1 MIRLNESEYTEI
13 VNYMRDHFG
22 IDLSKK
28 KVLIECRLAKPL
40 KNHGVE
46 SFKDYMDLVKK
57 EKSGQAAVE
66 MVDCLTTNYTYFLRE
81 SIHFDLLQEKILPDI
96 FDRNCLDLCNIW
108 CAGCSTGE
116 ECYTL
121 AMAIADYLDQRRGPL
136 PKINIKATDI
146 SNAVLRKAEE
156 GIYPIRELERL
167 PKRWREK
174 YCNEAGEK
182 SFQIDRCLRSWVSF
196 RKENLM
202 QPEGAVKYDLIFCRN
217 VMIYFDREAKG
228 RLIKKFESC
237 LKAGG
242 YLILGHAELLS
253 RGDTKLEPVFPAVYQ
268 KV

>member
-1 MIRLNESEYTEI
+1 MIRLSENEYLEI
-13 VNYMRDHFG
+13 VKYMRECFG

-40 KNHGVE
+40 KNHDVK
-46 SFKDYMDLVKK
+46 SFKEYMDLVRKD
-57 EKSGQAAVE
+57 KSGQAAVE

-96 FDRNCLDLCNIW
+96 FDRLCLDLCNIW
-108 CAGCSTGE
+108 CAGCSSGE

-121 AMAIADYLDQRRGPL
+121 AMAIADYLEKRSGPL
-136 PKINIKATDI
+136 PRISIKATDI
-146 SNAVLRKAEE
+146 SGTVLRKAEE
-156 GIYPIRELERL
+156 GIYPIREFERI

-174 YCNEAGEK
+174 YCKEIGEK
-182 SFQIDRCLRSWVSF
+182 RFQIDRNIRSWISF

-217 VMIYFDREAKG
+217 VMIYFDREAKE
-228 RLIKKFESC
+228 RLIKRFERC
-237 LKAGG
+237 LNLGG

-253 RGDTKLEPVFPAVYQ
+253 REDTKLEPVFPAVYQ